1 MTNKVNEQYVK
12 DQLRT
17 NVNGVRVVFSKKDG
31 TDRSMLCTLA
41 EGKIPT
47 DKQPK
52 TEPATGTTAGSA
64 VRVFDIEKQEWRSF
78 RWDSVKTVDGATYE
92 LV

>member
-17 NVNGVRVVFSKKDG
+17 NVNGVRVVFTKKDG

-41 EGKIPT
+41 EGTIPA

-52 TEPATGTTAGSA
+52 SETTSQTSGSA
-64 VRVFDIEKQEWRSF
+64 VRVFDVEKQEWRSF
-78 RWDSVKTVDGATYE
+78 RWDAVKTVDNKE
-92 LV
+92 FQIV

>member
-1 MTNKVNEQYVK
+1 MTKVNEQYVK
-12 DQLRT
+12 DQLRS
-17 NVNGVRVVFSKKDG
+17 NLDGVRVVFSKKDG

-41 EGKIPT
+41 EGKIPA

-92 LV
+92 TV